1 MWENDEARN
10 SKAGTTSLFGI
21 RALSLFRHSSFVIRY
36 LVMAYLDQFLSVIVK
51 HGGSDLHIGVGQPPK
66 MRMHGDIMPI
76 RADPVTHEEATRMMS
91 EISGPHN
98 WEIFEQRGDLDFA
111 YEMDEASRFRSNYFK
126 QSNGYGAV
134 FRLIPTK
141 IATLEQLGIPL
152 VVREFA
158 NFRGGLVLVT
168 GPTGSGKTTTQA
180 ALIDY
185 INQNFSKHVVTI
197 EEPIEFVHN
206 NKRSTIT
213 QREVPGNSTSFAAA
227 LKAALR
233 EDTDIVLV
241 GEMRDLETI
250 SLALTAAETGLLVF
264 GTLHTNNARKTVDR
278 MVDVFPA
285 DRQPQARAMLANS
298 LRGVV
303 AQLLLKRADRP
314 GRIAVNEILISNA
327 AVAAIIREGA
337 TQKLQDVIV
346 SGRAQGMQF
355 MDDTIW
361 ALLEKGI
368 VSPHE
373 AFMKAID
380 KGRFKPFLS
389 AEEEALANAAGA
401 APEDEKR
408 ARGDFVKPTGA
419 RAANRAVR

>member
-1 MWENDEARN
+1 
-10 SKAGTTSLFGI
+10 
-21 RALSLFRHSSFVIRY
+21 
-36 LVMAYLDQFLSVIVK
+36 MAYLDRFLSVIVK
-51 HGGSDLHIGVGQPPK
+51 HGGSDLHIGEGEPPK

-76 RADPVTHEEATRMMS
+76 RAEPVKREEAVQMLS
-91 EISGPHN
+91 EVCGPHN

-111 YEMDEASRFRSNYFK
+111 YEMDEASRFRCNYFK
-126 QSNGYGAV
+126 QSNGYGAT
-134 FRLIPTK
+134 FRLIPTR
-141 IATLEQLGIPL
+141 IATLEDLGIP
-152 VVREFA
+152 VVVKDFA
-158 NFRGGLVLVT
+158 NIRGGLVLVT

-185 INQNFSKHVVTI
+185 INRNYAKHVVTI
-197 EEPIEFVHN
+197 EEPIEFVHD

-213 QREVPGNSTSFAAA
+213 QREVPTDSSSFAAG

-241 GEMRDLETI
+241 GEMRDLETV
-250 SLALTAAETGLLVF
+250 SLALTAAETGLLVI

-303 AQLLLKRADRP
+303 AQLLLKRSDRP
-314 GRIAVNEILISNA
+314 GRIAVNEILIANA
-327 AVAAIIREGA
+327 AVAAIIREGS

-346 SGRAQGMQF
+346 SGRAEGMQF
-355 MDDTIW
+355 MDDAIW
-361 ALLEKGI
+361 ELLDKGI

-380 KGRFKPFLS
+380 KHRFKRFLS
-389 AEEEALANAAGA
+389 PEEEPLANAAGSV
-401 APEDEKR
+401 PDDEKR
-408 ARGDFVKPTGA
+408 VPGNFVKPIGA
-419 RAANRAVR
+419 RARAGTR

>member
-1 MWENDEARN
+1 
-10 SKAGTTSLFGI
+10 
-21 RALSLFRHSSFVIRY
+21 
-36 LVMAYLDQFLSVIVK
+36 MAELDRFLSVIVK
-51 HGGSDLHIGVGQPPK
+51 HGGSDLHIGEEQPPK
-66 MRMHGDIMPI
+66 MRVHGDIIPVRDEPI
-76 RADPVTHEEATRMMS
+76 SHEEATRMLS
-91 EISGPHN
+91 EVCGPRN
-98 WEIFEQRGDLDFA
+98 WQIFEQLGDLDFA

-126 QSNGYGAV
+126 QSNGYGAT

-152 VVREFA
+152 VVKEFA
-158 NFRGGLVLVT
+158 NVRGGLVLVT

-180 ALIDY
+180 ALVDY
-185 INQNFSKHVVTI
+185 INQNFAKHVVTI
-197 EEPIEFVHN
+197 EEPIEFVHY
-206 NKRSTIT
+206 NKQSTIT
-213 QREVPGNSTSFAAA
+213 QREGPGNWSPFAAG
-227 LKAALR
+227 LKASLR

-241 GEMRDLETI
+241 GEMRDLETV

-285 DRQPQARAMLANS
+285 DRQSQARAMLANS

-314 GRIAVNEILISNA
+314 GRIAVNEILIANA

-346 SGRAQGMQF
+346 SGRGQGMQF
-355 MDDTIW
+355 MDDAIF
-361 ALLEKGI
+361 ALLQKVVI
-368 VSPHE
+368 SAHE

-380 KGRFKPFLS
+380 KNRFKPFLS
-389 AEEEALANAAGA
+389 PEEEPLAHAAGSVRD
-401 APEDEKR
+401 DEKR
-408 ARGDFVKPTGA
+408 LPGDFVKPFGA
-419 RAANRAVR
+419 PAVVKRAVR

>member
-1 MWENDEARN
+1 
-10 SKAGTTSLFGI
+10 
-21 RALSLFRHSSFVIRY
+21 
-36 LVMAYLDQFLSVIVK
+36 MAELDRFLSVIVK
-51 HGGSDLHIGVGQPPK
+51 HGGSDLHIGEGQPPK
-66 MRMHGDIMPI
+66 MRVHGDIMPI
-76 RADPVTHEEATRMMS
+76 RDEPISREEATRMLS
-91 EISGPHN
+91 EVSGPRN

-126 QSNGYGAV
+126 QSDGYGAA

-141 IATLEQLGIPL
+141 IATLEELGIPL
-152 VVREFA
+152 VVKEFA
-158 NFRGGLVLVT
+158 NVRGGLVLIT

-180 ALIDY
+180 GLIDH
-185 INQNFSKHVVTI
+185 INQNFAKHVVTI
-197 EEPIEFVHN
+197 EEPIEFVHD
-206 NKRSTIT
+206 NKQSTIT
-213 QREVPGNSTSFAAA
+213 QREVPANSSSFAAG

-233 EDTDIVLV
+233 EDADIVLV
-241 GEMRDLETI
+241 GEMRDLETV

-285 DRQPQARAMLANS
+285 DRQSQARAMLANS

-314 GRIAVNEILISNA
+314 GRIAVNEILIANA

-355 MDDTIW
+355 MDDAIW
-361 ALLEKGI
+361 ALFEKGI

-380 KGRFKPFLS
+380 KGRFKPLLS
-389 AEEEALANAAGA
+389 PKDAVLADAAGSVR
-401 APEDEKR
+401 EDEKQR
-408 ARGDFVKPTGA
+408 LPGDFVKPVAAHA
-419 RAANRAVR
+419 RAGTR